1 MKFDFWGDL
10 ISSTFIFWAASNTLR
25 ALLKSTY
32 LIHLEAFSLPSALH
46 EALIV
51 CLGAPFVASK
61 AEADIA
67 TGEAFRAVLW
77 CALAALG
84 GAIAVA
90 KLAFEGNAPIHRT
103 HLGDHDLGKE
113 LSQIQKHLWPNL

>member
-1 MKFDFWGDL
+1 MKFDFLGDQL
-10 ISSTFIFWAASNTLR
+10 SSTIIFWAASNTLR
-25 ALLKSTY
+25 VLIKSTY

-46 EALIV
+46 KALIV

-67 TGEAFRAVLW
+67 TREAFRAVLW

-84 GAIAVA
+84 GAIAVT
-90 KLAFEGNAPIHRT
+90 KLTFESNAPIHIT
-103 HLGDHDLGKE
+103 HLGDHNLWKE
-113 LSQIQKHLWPNL
+113 SRY

>member
-1 MKFDFWGDL
+1 M
-10 ISSTFIFWAASNTLR
+10 
-25 ALLKSTY
+25 LLKY
-32 LIHLEAFSLPSALH
+32 ACLLHLEAFSLPSALH

-61 AEADIA
+61 TEADVA

-77 CALAALG
+77 CALATLG
-84 GAIAVA
+84 GTIAVT
-90 KLAFEGNAPIHRT
+90 KLAFESNAPIRST

-113 LSQIQKHLWPNL
+113 LSQFQILTNTKHLWPNL